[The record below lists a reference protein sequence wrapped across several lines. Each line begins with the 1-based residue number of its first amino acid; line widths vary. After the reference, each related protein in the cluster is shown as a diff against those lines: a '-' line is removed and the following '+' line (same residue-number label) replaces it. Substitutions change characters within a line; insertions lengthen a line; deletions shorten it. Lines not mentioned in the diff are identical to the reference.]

1 MTTYQ
6 PHSTSSKPR
15 HQPPKSRWV
24 RASIIAGAI
33 LIGLFFIVGLART
46 SQSAVDGLVRQANA
60 KQGSER
66 EKTLKALAI
75 TTGNNDAVQMALAEY
90 YTSINQPKTA
100 GEAYAAGSNN
110 LTDEAMASYITAGEY
125 TRAQQL
131 FKAQPSKE
139 LGSEVYAQAALAAYN
154 LNDIET
160 GCAYADQARSANA
173 QEACQILR
181 QSDITRTDAYR
192 LAVLRVY
199 SKAKTVIE
207 STPNKTAGDYLLLV
221 GIESQQGRL
230 EQAAEL
236 YAAAL
241 KQFPADRALA
251 EQGIAFCKQS
261 GGVKNCS
268 SVTPLAETVL
278 KQTQFVN

>member
-6 PHSTSSKPR
+6 PHSASSTPR
-15 HQPPKSRWV
+15 HQPPKSRWF

-46 SQSAVDGLVRQANA
+46 SQSAVDSLVRQANA

-75 TTGNNDAVQMALAEY
+75 TTGNNDAVQMALGEY

-139 LGSEVYAQAALAAYN
+139 QGSEVRAQAALAAYN

-160 GCAYADQARSANA
+160 GCTYADQARSANA

-192 LAVLRVY
+192 LAELGVY

-207 STPNKTAGDYLLLV
+207 STPNKTVGDYLLLV

-230 EQAAEL
+230 EQAADL

-241 KQFPADRALA
+241 KQFQADRALA
-251 EQGIAFCKQS
+251 EQGIAFCEQS
-261 GGVKNCS
+261 GGVGSCS
-268 SVTPLAETVL
+268 SVTPLAETIL

>member
-15 HQPPKSRWV
+15 HQPPQSRWI
-24 RASIIAGAI
+24 RASIIAGMM

-46 SQSAVDGLVRQANA
+46 SQSAVDNLVRQAKT

-66 EKTLKALAI
+66 EKHLKTLAV
-75 TTGNNDAVQMALAEY
+75 TTGNNDAVQVALADY
-90 YTSINQPKTA
+90 YTEINQPEAA
-100 GEAYAAGSNN
+100 GDAYAAGSNK
-110 LTDEAMASYITAGEY
+110 LTDEAMASYIIAGEY

-131 FKAQPSKE
+131 FKAQPNKKQ
-139 LGSEVYAQAALAAYN
+139 GSEVRAQAAIAAYN

-160 GCAYADQARSANA
+160 GCSYAQQAQSVDA

-192 LAVLRVY
+192 LATLRVY
-199 SKAKTVIE
+199 TKAKTVIE
-207 STPNKTAGDYLLLV
+207 SAANKTAGDYLLLV

-230 EQAAEL
+230 EQAADL
-236 YAAAL
+236 YVAAL
-241 KQFPADRALA
+241 KQFPTDRTLA
-251 EQGIAFCKQS
+251 EQGMAYCKQS
-261 GGVKNCS
+261 RGVKGCG
-268 SVTPLAETVL
+268 SVTPLAEAIL
-278 KQTQFVN
+278 KQTQFVK